1 MKIGLLKDMKDGEY
15 RTILTPNEVSE
26 LIHSGNELYIQSGAG
41 IGASFED
48 EDYKASGAFIL
59 NSMEEIYETCDFITK
74 VKEINPSEYSLLREN
89 QIIFTCIHPASNKEE
104 VDALLK
110 AKVIAFTAEDTHR
123 YGSPNCEIAGK
134 LGVLKGSECLLK
146 TGGGSGQLIC
156 GVGGAPAANVL
167 IIGAGLAGRGAL
179 EIAYQLG
186 ANVTVMEIN
195 VQILR
200 NLLSDFPRIN
210 TLISN
215 VANIKSILPNL
226 DLIVN
231 CVKWPKHRKDHLIY
245 KNMLKTMKKGSVIVD
260 ISADIG
266 GAIETYQNT
275 SHSNPTFILENVIH
289 YGVDN
294 IPGAAS
300 KTASIAYAASVIHH
314 IKSIANN
321 GILEAC
327 RRNGYLRRSLTTYK
341 GVLTHEET
349 SIIQNREWVSP
360 EVILTLSEGT
370 YDIAPPATTTT
381 FSNK

>member
-289 YGVDN
+289 YGVNN